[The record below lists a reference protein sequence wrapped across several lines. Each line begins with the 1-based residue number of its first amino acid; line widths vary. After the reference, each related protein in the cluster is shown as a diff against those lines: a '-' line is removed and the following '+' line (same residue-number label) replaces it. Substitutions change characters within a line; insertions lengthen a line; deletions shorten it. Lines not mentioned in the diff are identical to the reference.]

1 MIIPLL
7 LLTLLATICGA
18 VIGSFLNVVIHRT
31 PRGESVVWPGSHCP
45 ACGAAI
51 RPLDNIPLLSFLML
65 RGRCRHCGVEISRR
79 YPLVELATALIFGA
93 LFWKNGATPETL
105 LEMGF
110 AATMVALL
118 FIDIETRTLPNVIT
132 YPLLLSGLLATL
144 WRSGWGE
151 PLVYSFDLSLLFSA
165 GEVAENLLYPAIRG
179 ALLLGLAT
187 PALWFID
194 RLDLLLFGKYFE
206 WEDVDVDPADPANP
220 AEPTEQED
228 EAWKRAEQIH
238 HRVIVGSMVIGLL
251 VGSAWFV
258 GVLSY
263 GALDRLTVDK
273 AIEGLAAGVAGALV
287 GAIPLWL
294 LRSVYF
300 FLRGREGMGLGDVKL
315 MAGIGA
321 FLGWQGALGTI
332 MLGSMSGSIVGL
344 LLLRFRRGQEGL
356 QTTIP
361 FGCFL
366 GLAALL
372 ILFRSGL

>member
-51 RPLDNIPLLSFLML
+51 RPLDNIPLLSFLL
-65 RGRCRHCGVEISRR
+65 LGGRCRHCRVAISRR
-79 YPLVELATALIFGA
+79 YPLVELVTALIFGA
-93 LFWKNGATPETL
+93 LFWKNGAMPETL

-110 AATMVALL
+110 AAAMVALL

-132 YPLLLSGLLATL
+132 YPLLLSSLVATL

-165 GEVAENLLYPAIRG
+165 GEVEENLLDPAIRG

-206 WEDVDVDPADPANP
+206 WEDVDAGAAAP
-220 AEPTEQED
+220 AEPAED
-228 EAWKRAEQIH
+228 EAWERAEQLH

-251 VGSAWFV
+251 VGSAWFT

-263 GALDRLTVDK
+263 GALDRLTVNK
-273 AIEGLAAGVAGALV
+273 ALEGLVAGVAGALV

-294 LRSVYF
+294 LRSLYF

-332 MLGSMSGSIVGL
+332 LLGSISGSIVGL
-344 LLLRFRRGQEGL
+344 LLLRLRRGQDGL